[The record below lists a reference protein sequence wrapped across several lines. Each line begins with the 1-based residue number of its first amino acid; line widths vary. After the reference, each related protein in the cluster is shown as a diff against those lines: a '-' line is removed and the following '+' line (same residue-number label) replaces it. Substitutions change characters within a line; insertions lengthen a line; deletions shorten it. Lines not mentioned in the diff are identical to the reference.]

1 VKGTTKHNIKA
12 RINIALS
19 CHCKNI
25 EFVESWQIEASS
37 SSFFFSLLL
46 SHTCFSLSSILSL
59 LLTKDQTFF
68 SLLILR
74 YVVFL
79 YFSSYFHFLRHIKNV
94 FFLFFF

>member
-1 VKGTTKHNIKA
+1 VKGTTKDNIKA

-59 LLTKDQTFF
+59 
-68 SLLILR
+68 SLSHQRSNIL
-74 YVVFL
+74 
-79 YFSSYFHFLRHIKNV
+79 FSSHPKVCCLSLF
-94 FFLFFF
+94 FFLFSFS